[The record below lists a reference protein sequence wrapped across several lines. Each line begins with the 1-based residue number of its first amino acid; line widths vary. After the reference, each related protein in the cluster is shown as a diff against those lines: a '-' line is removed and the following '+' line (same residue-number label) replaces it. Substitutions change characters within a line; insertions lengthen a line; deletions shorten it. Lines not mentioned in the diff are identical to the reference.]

1 MVMDRVISGVRI
13 GGVFGV
19 EHLRSAKQDG
29 ITPGI
34 VQHYGMVRQY
44 SRRRHRMEWFDLIGL
59 TEGHNIWTDEGLNR
73 LLDVFFHAT
82 TQTSTWYCAIFE
94 NDFTM
99 DGDENYDVPGYTEST
114 SYDEETRPA
123 YNEAASSSK
132 SMTNSAN
139 KAVFTISATKTIY
152 GASLVSVNTKGDHT
166 GGGNNVLACGG
177 KFATSRACVDN
188 DVLNLTYT
196 VTSADDGA

>member
-1 MVMDRVISGVRI
+1 MDRVISGVRI

-177 KFATSRACVDN
+177 QFAAERACLDD